1 MGRNVHVVK
10 KQETYGKGEYF
21 NYSSNEFYDLLG
33 LLGCEPWGD
42 DDDCPDRFECSVE
55 KFEKA
60 LGALK
65 EHRKKFP
72 KSESLE
78 WILSDGFES
87 PLFALLKEG
96 SYSDSFVSAVG
107 MFDGVMKGLD
117 GIELVIRCMEKMY
130 KERDKKA
137 DTIQFVV
144 W

>member
-21 NYSSNEFYDLLG
+21 NYSSDAFYELLDLLA
-33 LLGCEPWGD
+33 CEPWGND
-42 DDDCPDRFECSVE
+42 DACPDRFECSVE

-60 LGALK
+60 LDALK

-72 KSESLE
+72 NSESLE
-78 WILSDGFES
+78 WVWSDGFES
-87 PLFALLKEG
+87 PLFALLEEG
-96 SYSDSFVSAVG
+96 NYSDSFASAVG
-107 MFDGVMKGLD
+107 RFDAIMEEMD

-130 KERDKKA
+130 KERDKKS

>member
-10 KQETYGKGEYF
+10 KQETYGNGEYF
-21 NYSSNEFYDLLG
+21 NYSSDAFYELLDLLA
-33 LLGCEPWGD
+33 CETWGND
-42 DDDCPDRFECSVE
+42 DACPDRFECSVE

-60 LGALK
+60 LDALK

-78 WILSDGFES
+78 WILTDEFES
-87 PLFALLKEG
+87 PLFALLEDG
-96 SYSDSFVSAVG
+96 SYSDSLTSAVG
-107 MFDGVMKGLD
+107 RFDKVMEELG
-117 GIELVIRCMEKMY
+117 GIGLVITHMEKMY
-130 KERDKKA
+130 KERDKKS